1 MDYCLVYYLV
11 YCLVYYLDY
20 CLVYYLLE
28 TESCFTEP

>member
-1 MDYCLVYYLV
+1 MDYCLVYYMD
-11 YCLVYYLDY
+11 YCLVY

>member
-1 MDYCLVYYLV
+1 MD

-20 CLVYYLLE
+20 CLVYYLVYYLLE

>member
-1 MDYCLVYYLV
+1 MDYCLVYYM
-11 YCLVYYLDY
+11 VYYMDY